1 MLKLLN
7 QDVDSMIL
15 SCNLMAWLAAFG
27 KTFLA
32 GINLKSLRTHERPVV
47 TGSLH
52 VVGVDQIG
60 GVADWEMLYAG

>member
-15 SCNLMAWLAAFG
+15 ICNLMALLAAFG
-27 KTFLA
+27 KKFHA
-32 GINLKSLRTHERPVV
+32 GINLKSLCTHERLVV